1 MLGAFALLAPASAAS
16 AAAPPGTTSSGPVQL
31 GAFAVTG
38 SYLDRSEAENTLP
51 VTILTAA
58 DIKLRCFSTPSEWLA
73 TLPFVSRMP
82 ITESQASG
90 ADARGDIGT
99 ISLRGLGSGNTLVL
113 LNGRRLAPH
122 PISMPE
128 GTSGVP
134 SMATNVNVLPS
145 AALARVEVL
154 RDGASALYGTD
165 ATAGVIN
172 AILRRD
178 PRGGEWSTHFL
189 DTQHGGATEY
199 RTSLTGGVAA
209 GPGRTSLV
217 FSYDYFRRDELRNT
231 QRPFSRETDFRPRA
245 PAPWNGTTAEPGA
258 DLRSDRGFYGRFQRG
273 TVNPDGSVSGARPA
287 GVTAAQVA
295 SNGTFYFVPTA
306 PGASTRALQAAE
318 PDRSLRSPV
327 GEHYLNVNEFRLL
340 LPSTRRHNL
349 HFSLEHALPAGLT
362 LFAETI
368 YYRADSKNEREPSR
382 IDAIADNGITVAAG
396 NPYNPF
402 GSRFYS
408 PTGAPN
414 PDGTPRLTGTPSEV
428 ILARLSLPEFGARRI
443 AVRSENVRLVAGLRG
458 ELAQR
463 WQWESALLY
472 SAART
477 TDRESS
483 AIKESELRDALAGTT
498 AATALNPFMTAFAV
512 VNGALTTAGARF
524 TNPESIVAPL
534 RGTFYREGNTS
545 LGAAD
550 IRVNG
555 RLAQLPAGAVG
566 LAAGGEYRR
575 ETFTDFRE
583 AEAGR
588 LTAADVQ
595 RLGLRP
601 SLIGDNNFLQVSPSD
616 NTDARRGVAAAFA
629 ELSVPLHR
637 NDRSPGFRSLEL
649 TAAARFERTSDF
661 GRTTKPKVGLAARVL
676 PWATVRAS
684 VNETFRAPN
693 LASLFSGAVQRSI
706 TGVSDGFRAAVT
718 GSSDDGASARRVSLR
733 AGNPAL
739 MPEKARTLSAGL
751 ALAPRAI
758 KGLSLTIDGWKIAQ
772 TDALTRLDAADILA
786 QDTSLLSAASAALPS
801 TPIEQVNLSA
811 AGSPNVQ
818 RLPLTP
824 ADRAAFAAYNAG
836 RPRSQQRAA
845 VGAIGAIAESYLNAS
860 RRDLAGLDFIVGYR
874 PAPTDVGTFHATL
887 EAAYL
892 LRYDETLDHSTPRTD
907 LSWRDGNTRWKGSF
921 TLSWSHRDW
930 STAIFTTYTGRTQ
943 DAFLRTTTHAG
954 PFVSPDG
961 FLIVESS
968 WLTNLSVTRLFNG
981 TGLLAR
987 TSARLGV
994 SNVFDAEPP
1003 FGLGA
1008 SSDTDGY
1015 LRGFGDPRGRA
1026 FSVELTKRF

>member
-1 MLGAFALLAPASAAS
+1 MLCVFALLAPASAAG
-16 AAAPPGTTSSGPVQL
+16 AAPSPGGTTAEPVHL
-31 GAFAVTG
+31 SAFAVTG

-51 VTILTAA
+51 ITILTAT
-58 DIKLRCFSTPSEWLA
+58 DIALRCASTPGEWLA
-73 TLPFVSRMP
+73 TLPYASRMP

-99 ISLRGLGSGNTLVL
+99 VSLRGLGSGNTLVL
-113 LNGRRLAPH
+113 LNGRRVAPH

-145 AALARVEVL
+145 AAIARVEVL
-154 RDGASALYGTD
+154 RDGASAIYGTD

-178 PRGGEWSTHFL
+178 PHGGEWSTHFL

-199 RTSLTGGVAA
+199 RASFTGGVAT
-209 GPGRTSLV
+209 GPGKTSLV

-231 QRPFSRETDFRPRA
+231 QRAFSREADFRPRA

-273 TVNPDGSVSGARPA
+273 TVNADGSVSGARPP
-287 GVTAAQVA
+287 GVTADQVA

-318 PDRSLRSPV
+318 PDRSPGSPV
-327 GEHYLNVNEFRLL
+327 GEHYLNVNAFRLL

-349 HFSLEHALPAGLT
+349 HFSLERPLPAGLT
-362 LFAETI
+362 LFAETT
-368 YYRADSKNEREPSR
+368 YYRADSQNEREPTR
-382 IDAIADNGITVAAG
+382 IDAIADNRITVAAA

-414 PDGTPRLTGTPSEV
+414 PDGTPRLAGTPSDV
-428 ILARLSLPEFGARRI
+428 ILMRLSLPEFGVRQI
-443 AVRSENVRLVAGLRG
+443 AVRSENARIVAGLRG
-458 ELAQR
+458 ELGSR
-463 WQWESALLY
+463 WKWESALLY
-472 SAART
+472 SAAKT

-498 AATALNPFMTAFAV
+498 VATALNPFMTTFAI
-512 VNGALTTAGARF
+512 VNGALTAAGAQF

-545 LGAAD
+545 LGGAD
-550 IRVNG
+550 FRVNG

-575 ETFTDFRE
+575 EAYTDFRE

-601 SLIGDNNFLQVSPSD
+601 SLVGDNNFLQVSPSD
-616 NTDARRGVAAAFA
+616 NTDARRNVTAAFA

-637 NDRSPGFRSLEL
+637 NDRSPGFRSLDL
-649 TAAARFERTSDF
+649 SAAARFERTSDF
-661 GRTTKPKVGLAARVL
+661 GRTTKPKMDLAARVF

-684 VNETFRAPN
+684 VNKTFRAPN

-706 TGVSDGFRAAVT
+706 TGVNDGYRAAVT
-718 GSSDDGASARRVSLR
+718 GSSDDGTSARRVSLR

-739 MPEKARTLSAGL
+739 MPEKARTTSAGL

-758 KGLSLTIDGWKIAQ
+758 KGLSLTIDWWKIAQ

-786 QDTSLLSAASAALPS
+786 QDTALLGVASAASPS
-801 TPIEQVNLSA
+801 TPIEQLNLSA
-811 AGSPNVQ
+811 AGSPNVL
-818 RLPLTP
+818 RLPVTP
-824 ADRAAFAAYNAG
+824 ADRAAFAFYNTG
-836 RPRSQQRAA
+836 RARSQQRAA

-874 PAPTDVGTFHATL
+874 PAPTDAGAFHATL

-892 LRYDETLDHSTPRTD
+892 IRYDETLDRSTPRAN

-921 TLSWSHRDW
+921 TLSWSRQDW
-930 STAIFTTYTGRTQ
+930 SAAIFSTYTGRTQ
-943 DAFLRTTTHAG
+943 DAFLRTATHAG
-954 PFVSPDG
+954 PAVSPDG

-968 WLTNLSVTRLFNG
+968 WLTNFSVTRQFSG
-981 TGLLAR
+981 AGLLGR
-987 TSARLGV
+987 TSVRLAV

-1003 FGLGA
+1003 FGIGA